1 MRLVCGQ
8 GSQAVRA
15 YPGSGQNERETVME
29 VRLLVS
35 KWCPVCPQAEEV
47 WAEVAKRKPI
57 DYQVLDIAEPPGRAL
72 VAGLRI
78 RTVPALVVDGKL
90 VSVGL
95 QSLGDALKIV
105 DPQAA

>member
-1 MRLVCGQ
+1 
-8 GSQAVRA
+8 
-15 YPGSGQNERETVME
+15 ME

-47 WAEVAKRKPI
+47 WGEVAKRHPI
-57 DYQVLDIAEPPGRAL
+57 DYQVLDIADPAGRAL

-90 VSVGL
+90 TAVGV
-95 QSLGDALKIV
+95 QSLGDALKIIN
-105 DPQAA
+105 QAA